1 MVTRSMRLWARKNG
15 YSLSEK
21 SLTVRVADDLKG
33 SSLPL
38 QIETEEDVFHALGL
52 EYKAPEERNV

>member
-1 MVTRSMRLWARKNG
+1 MRLWARKNG

-21 SLTVRVADDLKG
+21 SLTVRLADDLKG
-33 SSLPL
+33 SPLPL
-38 QIETEEDVFHALGL
+38 KIETEEDVFHALGL

>member
-1 MVTRSMRLWARKNG
+1 MVTRSMRLLARKNG

>member
-1 MVTRSMRLWARKNG
+1 MVTRSMRLLARKNG

-52 EYKAPEERNV
+52 EYRAPEERNV